1 MSGRT
6 GSAALTERHV
16 QAIWYDVAL
25 RPKRLRTA
33 LGECLAVAYPGSW
46 NRESGPDF
54 RRAILELGR
63 ERRRVV
69 GDVEVHMQPSDW
81 TSHGHGSDPAYND
94 VVAHVT
100 WHRGT
105 PPPSLPKGCVS
116 VCIGNAF
123 RGRKGAVLGKID
135 LSAYPYARRPVS
147 ARPCERFF
155 GGDSARWLPV
165 LLEAGWRRMRRKAQR
180 FRQRFMETGDP
191 GQVLYEELF
200 AAFGYSKNTAQFR
213 ALAERLPLR
222 DLPKS
227 EEMAR
232 EALNCVAAMEI
243 ATRMPWHLANVR
255 PNNRPEV
262 RIADAAALF
271 TGGRPRHLGRRLA
284 AAILANVTVPF
295 ALARGAL
302 HELPRWLP
310 PEGTNTAIRLA
321 AMRLFGRGHDPA
333 CYSGNGVLLQGLL
346 QIHEEFC
353 RTIHPDCAECGLVR
367 SFSETQEIGKG
378 A

>member
-1 MSGRT
+1 MSRRT
-6 GSAALTERHV
+6 DGAALTERHV
-16 QAIWYDVAL
+16 QAIWYDAAL

-46 NRESGPDF
+46 NREAGPDF
-54 RRAILELGR
+54 RRAVLELGR

-69 GDVEVHMQPSDW
+69 GDVEVHMRPSDW
-81 TSHGHGSDPAYND
+81 TAHRHGSDPAYGD

-100 WHRGT
+100 WHRGA
-105 PPPSLPKGCVS
+105 PPPSLPEGCIS
-116 VCIGNAF
+116 VVLGNAF
-123 RGRKGAVLGKID
+123 RARKGVLLGGID
-135 LSAYPYARRPVS
+135 LSAYPYAKRPVS
-147 ARPCERFF
+147 ARPCERLFE
-155 GGDSARWLPV
+155 DDPSRWLPV

-222 DLPKS
+222 ELPKT

-255 PNNRPEV
+255 PSNRPDV

-284 AAILANVTVPF
+284 AAILANVIVPF

-302 HELPRWLP
+302 HEPPRWLP
-310 PEGTNTAIRLA
+310 PEGSNAAIRLV
-321 AMRLFGRGHDPA
+321 AMRLFGHGHDPA
-333 CYSGNGVLLQGLL
+333 RYSGNGVLLQGLL
-346 QIHEEFC
+346 QIHDEFC
-353 RTIHPDCAECGLVR
+353 RTTHPDCAGCGLVQ
-367 SFSETQEIGKG
+367 SLSAVGEMEKG